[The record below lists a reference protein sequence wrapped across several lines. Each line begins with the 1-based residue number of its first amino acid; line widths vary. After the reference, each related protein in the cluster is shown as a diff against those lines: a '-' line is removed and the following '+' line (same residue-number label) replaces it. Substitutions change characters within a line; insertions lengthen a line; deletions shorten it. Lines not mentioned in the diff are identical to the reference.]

1 MRSWEQKEEIP
12 NFSQNL
18 WEGGRLGMVEGEEGT
33 QEWGP
38 VPWPGAWTEKASQ
51 LV

>member
-1 MRSWEQKEEIP
+1 MRSWKQKKEIP
-12 NFSQNL
+12 NFSHNL
-18 WEGGRLGMVEGEEGT
+18 WGGRLGMVEGEEGT

-38 VPWPGAWTEKASQ
+38 VPWQEAWAKKAGQ